1 MILIFNMSLGTTVD
15 SQILHKA
22 IKDAYDAGMLL
33 IAAGRN
39 EVEGTSIATAQITG
53 AASILW
59 GLDSSSY
66 LR

>member
-22 IKDAYDAGMLL
+22 IKDAYDTGMLI
-33 IAAGRN
+33 IAAGGN
-39 EVEGTSIATAQITG
+39 GVEGTSIATAQITG